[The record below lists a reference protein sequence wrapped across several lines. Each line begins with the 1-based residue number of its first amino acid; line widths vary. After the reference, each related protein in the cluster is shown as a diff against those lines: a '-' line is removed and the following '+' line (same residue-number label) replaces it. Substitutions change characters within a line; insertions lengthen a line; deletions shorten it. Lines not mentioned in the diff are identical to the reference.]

1 MGLRVRPL
9 ALVSL
14 ALAVTAFILTAR
26 VGAAPLPATAA
37 TVSSRPVASAGA
49 NGRVSAIARAGE
61 RVYIGGA
68 FTSVGG
74 RPRSG
79 LAAIDAASG
88 QLVGSWRAD
97 VTGGPVEALA
107 TSPDGGTLYVGG
119 DFSAVGGKARRRLAA
134 VSTASGAVSAW
145 SPAPSGGVVLA
156 LAAGSGRVYAGGKF
170 TSVSGLAR
178 PYLAALSIAGAVLDW
193 DSHASGPV
201 WALGLGSGG
210 GRLYA
215 GGDFHSIGGRTQRA
229 LAGLDTASGA
239 DSGWHPRVDCPGLG
253 MAVTPDTV
261 YLVCGGATSGGGN
274 SVLAYSS
281 STGAKR
287 WSAQGDGNIQ
297 GVARLGGVVY
307 AGGHFTTVD
316 GVARKKAAA
325 FADSGGQLLPWDPHP
340 DSSLGVF
347 SMLADGQWLWM
358 GGDFTKVDGVAQP
371 HIARLGLN
379 EAMRDQAGGPPP
391 TLDGSAADRLDGLR
405 SAPLPYQN

>member
-9 ALVSL
+9 VLVSL

-26 VGAAPLPATAA
+26 VGAAPLPTTAA
-37 TVSSRPVASAGA
+37 TVSSRPAASAGT

-74 RPRSG
+74 QPRRG
-79 LAAIDAASG
+79 LAALDAASG

-134 VSTASGAVSAW
+134 VSTASGAVRGW
-145 SPAPSGGVVLA
+145 SPAASGGVVLA

-178 PYLAALSIAGAVLDW
+178 PYLAALSTAGAVLDW
-193 DSHASGPV
+193 NPRAGGAV

-215 GGDFHSIGGRTQRA
+215 GGEFHSIGGRAQRG
-229 LAGLDTASGA
+229 LGGLDPAA
-239 DSGWHPRVDCPGLG
+239 E
-253 MAVTPDTV
+253 
-261 YLVCGGATSGGGN
+261 
-274 SVLAYSS
+274 
-281 STGAKR
+281 R
-287 WSAQGDGNIQ
+287 WSASGDGNVN

-316 GVARKKAAA
+316 GVTRKKAAA
-325 FADSGGQLLPWDPHP
+325 FADTGGQVLPWDPHP

-347 SMLADGQWLWM
+347 SMLADGQSLWM
-358 GGDFTKVDGVAQP
+358 GGDFTTVDGVAQP
-371 HIARLGLN
+371 HIARLGLDDHPT
-379 EAMRDQAGGPPP
+379 RDHVGRPQPA
-391 TLDGSAADRLDGLR
+391 LDGAAADRLVGLR
-405 SAPLPYQN
+405 SVPLSYPN